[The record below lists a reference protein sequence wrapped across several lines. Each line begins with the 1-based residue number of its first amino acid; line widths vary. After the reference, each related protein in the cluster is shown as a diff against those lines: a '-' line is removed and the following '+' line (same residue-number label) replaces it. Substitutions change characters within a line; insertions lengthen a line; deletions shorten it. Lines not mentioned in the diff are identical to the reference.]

1 MQNYIKVLNQNF
13 EVDKEI
19 RILKKEIKS
28 LKHENEGLKFVDDL
42 VNIPSGGKR
51 HFCCTQ
57 KLNRTTCKFNHT
69 SKSVASIFDRFS
81 STDRQI
87 DDTHLVQNVSY
98 ENELIGK
105 LNNISILNA

>member
-13 EVDKEI
+13 HKEI
-19 RILKKEIKS
+19 HILKKEIKS
-28 LKHENEGLKFVDDL
+28 LKHEKEGLKFLDHF
-42 VNIPSGGKR
+42 VNIHIGGKK

-81 STDRQI
+81 SADRQI